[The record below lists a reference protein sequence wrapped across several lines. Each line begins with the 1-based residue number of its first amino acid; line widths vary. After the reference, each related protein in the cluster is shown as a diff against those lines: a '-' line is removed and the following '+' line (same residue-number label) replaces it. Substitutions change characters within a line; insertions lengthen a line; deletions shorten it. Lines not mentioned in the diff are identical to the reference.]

1 MWTGRKIGRD
11 KSISKREQ
19 DAANETNE
27 NIEKQA
33 QVPKI
38 RRNQVRRK
46 VGLRGMAEGLRIILL
61 RGGKRE
67 RETKE

>member
-38 RRNQVRRK
+38 QRKQRRGK
-46 VGLRGMAEGLRIILL
+46 VGLRGMAEGPRMILL
-61 RGGKRE
+61 RGAKGE